1 MKSCVISLAAPV
13 DNMKRILISNLLP
26 ERTNRV
32 RNFWKLPAVES
43 QKSAEDRQN
52 EENINYNHGFI
63 VLQTQLAFSLGS
75 RSQKVILDS
84 EVMHSSVF
92 QESQIR
98 TNVIEP
104 FPKQNKTMSV
114 SERVM

>member
-1 MKSCVISLAAPV
+1 METAGGRVAKIGRGQT
-13 DNMKRILISNLLP
+13 KRRKHKL
-26 ERTNRV
+26 NR
-32 RNFWKLPAVES
+32 
-43 QKSAEDRQN
+43 
-52 EENINYNHGFI
+52 GFI